1 MTADVLPPRVTNCG
15 EQAAFGPRHA
25 CTSVSSGSVSAGS
38 LMSIQHPTEQ
48 YGESMKITL
57 PQDTQRRTSS
67 TVTAHPPFW
76 TAVRQPY

>member
-1 MTADVLPPRVTNCG
+1 
-15 EQAAFGPRHA
+15 
-25 CTSVSSGSVSAGS
+25 
-38 LMSIQHPTEQ
+38 MSIQHPTEQ